1 MYQRDRLFM
10 RKKNTKRALPQEIVF
25 VQHYHRKRI
34 ETVGS
39 LIEQRLPKSIHAVTS
54 EGFEL
59 KVGPRSWHRPLYAL
73 QGCTWRQLKRRLIL
87 QGRQLALPALER
99 VRAAA

>member
-1 MYQRDRLFM
+1 M

-25 VQHYHRKRI
+25 VQHYHRKRS

-54 EGFEL
+54 QGFEW
-59 KVGPRSWHRPLYAL
+59 KVAL
-73 QGCTWRQLKRRLIL
+73 FVVAYSLDCYIDL
-87 QGRQLALPALER
+87 
-99 VRAAA
+99 